1 MRYLF
6 VKSEKYL
13 RRRWI
18 MNRENIYNM
27 KGFTKVFK
35 FTLVQTFK
43 NPAYRLSFILF
54 VVIMTIMGPLQYFMS
69 RNSMETARDSFDVNF
84 DDTKLRNVYVI
95 NDTAVDFDFNMI
107 IDSVK
112 KANSEVEGYDL
123 ESKYVPE
130 IDDKGMKVGNVH
142 FIMTDKSYDE
152 IKGELGKD
160 SGVTVIKKVETG
172 YEVSGIIDE
181 DSEVET
187 GEIDDAA
194 GYIKTYFEEARLKD
208 VDVSDADIKKITAG
222 LDTDGVITESD
233 YMAEQNKTITGDKY
247 FTYILGFSVITMM
260 IISMSNSFIIASVTE
275 EKQSKLVE
283 SLLVSVRP
291 MALLMGKI
299 CGMMGYVLSIL
310 ACGFIGSKL
319 SDFIISDIMKVEA
332 TQYSGAGFDFSVFSK
347 FGPSG
352 LIILLAALILGYL
365 TFAVIG
371 GIMGSS
377 CCKVEDTQNATGT
390 VMMIV
395 MLGYMGAIFVGMSD
409 KPILNTVLALVP
421 PFSYFSA
428 PIMYVSG
435 RIGLGVL
442 LGTFAIQIVILILL
456 VLLCAKVYRTLILSD
471 SSTPKISQIIK
482 TLKQ

>member
-1 MRYLF
+1 
-6 VKSEKYL
+6 
-13 RRRWI
+13 

-43 NPAYRLSFILF
+43 NSAYRLSFFLF
-54 VVIMTIMGPLQYFMS
+54 VIIMTIMGPLQYIMS
-69 RNSMETARDSFDVNF
+69 RNSMETARDSFEADF
-84 DDTKLRNVYVI
+84 DDTKLKNVYVI
-95 NDTAVDFDFNMI
+95 NNTSVDFDFEY
-107 IDSVK
+107 VVG
-112 KANSEVEGYDL
+112 AVEEENSNLEGY
-123 ESKYVPE
+123 EIASKYIPV
-130 IDDKGMKVGNVH
+130 IDDEGMKVGNVH

-152 IKGELGKD
+152 LKNELGKD
-160 SGVTVIKKVETG
+160 EAVTLIKKIDEG
-172 YEVSGIIDE
+172 YEISGIISD

-194 GYIKTYFEEARLKD
+194 GYIRTYFEQARLKD
-208 VDVSDADIKKITAG
+208 VNISESDIKKITSG

-233 YMAEQNKTITGDKY
+233 YLAEQNKTITGDKY
-247 FTYILGFSVITMM
+247 FTYILGFSVIVMM
-260 IISMSNSFIIASVTE
+260 IISLPNSFIIASVTE

-319 SDFIISDIMKVEA
+319 LDFIMNNIMKVEPS
-332 TQYSGAGFDFSVFSK
+332 QYSGAGFDFSLFKS

-352 LIILLAALILGYL
+352 IVILLVALILGYL

-377 CCKVEDTQNATGT
+377 CSKVEDTQNATGT

-395 MLGYMGAIFVGMSD
+395 MLGYMGAIFVGIAD
-409 KPILNTVLALVP
+409 KPMLNTVLAFIP

-428 PIMYVSG
+428 PIMYVTG

-442 LGTFAIQIVILILL
+442 LGTFLIQIIILILL

-471 SSTPKISQIIK
+471 SSTPKIMQILK
-482 TLKQ
+482 TARQ